1 MWNPKTPWCAFN
13 IRLYRQSYHGM
24 AELLRPLVIEGK
36 ALVLPMQMPAAG
48 LPWLIETCPASALRH
63 FGWRGSYKGAALGDQ
78 RRQILRRLT
87 EAGLL
92 RPLPRT
98 LQKLVIDDPGSDALD
113 SIIAALATS
122 QALGDLAA
130 GRGDGDVLEGRVYY
144 CLR

>member
-1 MWNPKTPWCAFN
+1 
-13 IRLYRQSYHGM
+13 
-24 AELLRPLVIEGK
+24 
-36 ALVLPMQMPAAG
+36 
-48 LPWLIETCPASALRH
+48 
-63 FGWRGSYKGAALGDQ
+63 
-78 RRQILRRLT
+78 
-87 EAGLL
+87 
-92 RPLPRT
+92 LPRT